1 MGKILIRKG
10 NWQLAAGCWQL
21 AAGNWQ
27 LADSRWEE
35 VASFRTRLR
44 IKVNWLQP
52 FKLAAPDTSGLI
64 ASRES

>member
-10 NWQLAAGCWQL
+10 NWQL